1 MASSGEANVSDDAY
15 QTPTRNQN
23 PEGVPPDLIQLV
35 MEAVVV
41 FNQTQLVGIGGILF
55 KSPVGR
61 GG

>member
-15 QTPTRNQN
+15 QPPARNQN
-23 PEGVPPDLIQLV
+23 PEAVPPDLIQLV

-41 FNQTQLVGIGGILF
+41 FNQTQLVGVRGILF
-55 KSPVGR
+55 KSPVRR